1 MTFTQIPQR
10 IEIAFW
16 ATVIPIMTDSSVVGN
31 LITKVY
37 TLLENIRQLKVWQQ
51 ITYLAIIGLM
61 VGFLIGLM
69 QAGSW

>member
-16 ATVIPIMTDSSVVGN
+16 AAVIPIMKDSSIAGE

-37 TLLENIRQLKVWQQ
+37 TLIESIRQLKLWQQ
-51 ITYLAIIGLM
+51 IAFLAIIGLM
-61 VGFLIGLM
+61 IGFLIGLM
-69 QAGSW
+69 QAESW

>member
-1 MTFTQIPQR
+1 MTYTQIPQR

-16 ATVIPIMTDSSVVGN
+16 VTVIPIMKGSSVVGN

-37 TLLENIRQLKVWQQ
+37 TLMESIRQLKAWQQ
-51 ITYLAIIGLM
+51 MAFLAMIGLL